1 MKKSFDFPKNPA
13 YLNKN
18 TKKVHQLKYLSEYC
32 REHQIAMSKNEE
44 LIMSIDLSKAKHQ
57 LWKSSVAKIYD
68 DKTNYKT
75 DE

>member
-1 MKKSFDFPKNPA
+1 
-13 YLNKN
+13 
-18 TKKVHQLKYLSEYC
+18 
-32 REHQIAMSKNEE
+32 MSKNEE